1 MFISAY
7 TKEVFGFD
15 NVSNVG
21 EYHAEPPEL
30 TTIRKRVKKKYP
42 FAKFVRPSYTSLAVR
57 LHPNSMCYDAI
68 IEGKGDAYVV
78 KTVSTHRD
86 RDISYEQRNRYDIGY
101 RHVSFVSITSNINR
115 VMKLINETRSVT
127 GERVLE
133 KAMQESLRYFEK
145 GLAHAQERLE
155 AVQRGVFT
163 KFRESLRSDMLL
175 EYCLASIEERP
186 VRADM
191 RHDAEEAVKEYLVKK
206 NDLGESI
213 TASEGLQVLS
223 LFKLE
228 GNDKV
233 FFHYR
238 DTTAGEMTRIKYV
251 DDVNKLPQE
260 VLSKAAVLQ
269 TTGKEAMD
277 NLGYSHAHHVLS
289 SIGAVQASDSDS
301 FVDTAMCV
309 YVSPETMAEVEALVG
324 Y

>member
-1 MFISAY
+1 MFISSY

-21 EYHAEPPEL
+21 EYHMEDAEL
-30 TTIRKRVKKKYP
+30 TTIRKRVKKRYP
-42 FAKFVRPSYTSLAVR
+42 LAKFVRPSHRSLAIR

-68 IEGKGDAYVV
+68 IEVMEDAYVV
-78 KTVSTHRD
+78 KTVSTRRD
-86 RDISYEQRNRYDIGY
+86 RDITYEQRNQYNIGY
-101 RHVSFVSITSNINR
+101 RHVSFVSITTNINR

-133 KAMQESLRYFEK
+133 KAMQESLNYFEK
-145 GLAHAQERLE
+145 GLAHAQEKLSE
-155 AVQRGVFT
+155 VQSRVFSG
-163 KFRESLRSDMLL
+163 FRDTLRSELLL

-206 NDLGESI
+206 ADLGESV

-269 TTGKEAMD
+269 TTGREAMD
-277 NLGYSHAHHVLS
+277 NLGYSSSHRVLS
-289 SIGAVQASDSDS
+289 SIGAVKAPDSDD
-301 FVDTAMCV
+301 FIEDAMCV
-309 YVSPETMAEVEALVG
+309 YVSPETMAEVEAIVG